1 MSTPK
6 KYGNDKRVTIY
17 LSINEL
23 NFLFRWFSE
32 VYTDNETACIKKL
45 IKRYKKLKKEKK
57 AKEKNK

>member
-23 NFLFRWFSE
+23 NFLFRFRE
-32 VYTDNETACIKKL
+32 DYLDNETACIKKL

>member
-6 KYGNDKRVTIY
+6 KYGDDKRVTIY

-32 VYTDNETACIKKL
+32 VYTDNNTDCIKKL
-45 IKRYKKLKKEKK
+45 IKRYKKKKKG
-57 AKEKNK
+57 KN

>member
-6 KYGNDKRVTIY
+6 EYGNDKRVTIY

-23 NFLFRWFSE
+23 NFLFRFRE
-32 VYTDNETACIKKL
+32 EYLDNETACIKKL